1 MTLEDLGNVG
11 EFLGGIGVVVS
22 LLYLA
27 VQIRHSSRVAA
38 LTAGHSISLGFTEF
52 LERLNL
58 DPELHSLWTRAI
70 ESPESLDEAER
81 DRSDRLMVG
90 LFLRCLD
97 AHRHGELDA
106 RIAERFDRIARHYLR
121 LTTVQSWWERTNEFV
136 QSINPDLAGYI
147 EHQLKIAES
156 GDSHVA

>member
-52 LERLNL
+52 LERLVL
-58 DPELHSLWTRAI
+58 DPELYSLWTRAI

-81 DRSDRLMVG
+81 GRSGRLMIG
-90 LFLRCLD
+90 IFLRCLD

-106 RIAERFDRIARHYLR
+106 KIAERFDRIARYYLR
-121 LTTVQSWWERTNEFV
+121 LTAVQAWWGRANEFV

-147 EHQLKIAES
+147 DQQLKIAES
-156 GDSHVA
+156 GDSPAA